1 MFRDNNY
8 FSAKESKL
16 ASRNYDIIEPRVKL
30 DDPRVHN
37 IDKINEKI
45 KNILKTIE
53 GNEQEVA
60 AYKVPTEPKI
70 NTPIHSGYDSKYKMS
85 DK

>member
-16 ASRNYDIIEPRVKL
+16 ASRNYDII
-30 DDPRVHN
+30 DPRVHN